1 MKKRIIALLLGAAL
15 ILGVCTACS
24 SGGNNVGAGGSRS
37 TTTDRGEQSAS
48 GNADHSGNSQTTP
61 KDNNGSANG
70 NATSNDSG
78 TIGDDAN
85 AAAGTVDAL
94 TIAITKDE
102 NTLAPFTY
110 VSGTGTLVN
119 RLIYDTLMTTDLD
132 NNIIPWMVEDDYQV
146 EDSKVF
152 TFTLKDGQKF
162 HNGDPVTVEDV
173 KFSFTYPATQNVSTQ
188 RKLCNEIEAID
199 IIDERTIRFTLKE
212 SDVNFM
218 RDGFAYMRI
227 IDAAVYENVED
238 GTTVTDSIGSGMYR
252 LAEYKTGEYYKLE
265 AVSDYFRGTP
275 RVKTINMPIMTDS
288 TAIQQG
294 ILSGELAAA
303 TSNIGIEMVDTFKVV
318 DGLEVFSSAG
328 YAPLIIN
335 INNGRAP
342 FDQAAFRTALTY
354 AIDVNGICRTLFGEY
369 ALPGTRGAVRSD
381 LPYAQPGMDYVYDTK
396 KAMELLEQCGYTE
409 MNADG
414 IRLDA
419 QGAPL
424 SFSIIT
430 YSGNATRS
438 RACELIQSQL
448 KDVGIQ
454 LDIQSLD
461 MDTADAYVWPDF
473 EVANGRDYDLSTWGW
488 STTMT
493 MSYLISL
500 CSSDYEQGTY
510 NVCGYVSDAFDALVD
525 KSLPNVRSEA
535 DMQELLRQLQD
546 IIAAEDPLITIGY
559 PDNLQ
564 VCSTKLY
571 DGWKA
576 GNGTNVIN
584 IFTFLGQSQE

>member
-1 MKKRIIALLLGAAL
+1 MKRRIIALLLGAAL
-15 ILGVCTACS
+15 IMGLCTACS
-24 SGGNNVGAGGSRS
+24 AGGNNAGAGGSQP
-37 TTTDRGEQSAS
+37 TTADRGQQTGS
-48 GNADHSGNSQTTP
+48 GNAGNSGNSQSASM
-61 KDNNGSANG
+61 DNNGDANG
-70 NATSNDSG
+70 SAAG
-78 TIGDDAN
+78 GDGSTLGGDAN
-85 AAAGTVDAL
+85 GAAGTIEAL
-94 TIAITKDE
+94 TIAIAKDE

-146 EDSKVF
+146 VDSKVF

-173 KFSFTYPATQNVSTQ
+173 KFSFTYPATQNVSSQ
-188 RKLCNEIEAID
+188 RKICNEIEAID
-199 IIDERTIRFTLKE
+199 LVDEKTIRFTLKE

-218 RDGFAYMRI
+218 RDGFAYIRI
-227 IDAAVYENVED
+227 IDDAVYENVED
-238 GTTVTDSIGSGMYR
+238 GTAVTESIGSGMYR
-252 LAEYKTGEYYKLE
+252 LVEYKTGEYYKLE
-265 AVSDYFRGTP
+265 AVEDYFRGTP
-275 RVKTINMPIMTDS
+275 RVKNLNMPIMTDS

-303 TSNIGIEMVDTFKVV
+303 TSNIGIEMVDTFRAV
-318 DGLEVFSSAG
+318 DGLDVFSSAG

-342 FDQAAFRTALTY
+342 FDQADFRTALTY
-354 AIDVNGICRTLFGEY
+354 AIDVNGICKTLFGEY

-381 LPYAQPGMDYVYDTK
+381 LPYAQPGMEYTYDAQ
-396 KAMELLEQCGYTE
+396 KAIELLEKCGYTE
-409 MNADG
+409 TNGDG
-414 IRLDA
+414 MRLDV
-419 QGAPL
+419 QGEPL
-424 SFSIIT
+424 TFSIIT

-448 KDVGIQ
+448 KEVGIQ

-461 MDTADAYVWPDF
+461 MDTADAYIWPDF
-473 EVANGRDYDLSTWGW
+473 EVSNGRDYDLATWGW

-525 KSLPNVRSEA
+525 KTLPEVRSEA
-535 DMQELLRQLQD
+535 DMEALLRQLQD
-546 IIAAEDPLITIGY
+546 IIAVDDPLITIGY

-564 VCSTKLY
+564 VCNTKLY

-576 GNGTNVIN
+576 GNGANVIN
-584 IFTFLGQSQE
+584 IFTFLGQ